1 MTTKPDKPDNEN
13 EFHDITVTIYPA
25 ASDLLYQLCAGASGS
40 RKLEGEPVEMVI
52 PVRIVLDL
60 PEEDERL
67 PGSHRLPEE

>member
-1 MTTKPDKPDNEN
+1 MTTKPDNEN
-13 EFHDITVTIYPA
+13 EFHDIAVTIYPA
-25 ASDLLYQLCAGASGS
+25 AGDLLYQLCAGASGS
-40 RKLEGEPVEMVI
+40 RKLEDGSVEVVI